1 MVYALCVSQKRRLA
15 YHKCPKGY
23 KKKDGKCVK
32 MAEVG
37 ERGGIRR
44 SKKAPKSDT
53 PNPKPKGKGTAKGD
67 ASTTISIKDTKTN

>member
-1 MVYALCVSQKRRLA
+1 MA

-53 PNPKPKGKGTAKGD
+53 PNPNPKVKVQLKAMHLQQGVQRYLKR
-67 ASTTISIKDTKTN
+67 